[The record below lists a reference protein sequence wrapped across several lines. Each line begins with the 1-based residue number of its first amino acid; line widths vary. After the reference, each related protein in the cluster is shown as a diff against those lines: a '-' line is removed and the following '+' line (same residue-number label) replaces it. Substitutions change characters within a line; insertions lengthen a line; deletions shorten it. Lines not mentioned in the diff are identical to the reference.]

1 MLIAEQLRA
10 AGVPTFPCWAR
21 YNAAKG
27 RWDKGP
33 SVPRDESWQVSALRP
48 FNDPALNW
56 NSGII
61 GVPIPPG
68 VLVLDLDT
76 YKGATREA
84 VEAYLGCRLDWDRA
98 FIQRTIGGG
107 EHYAFRCD
115 WLARQG
121 DTIDGVTGFD
131 TRVAGKG
138 FIASGQGYTPVGFGL
153 FALAYPDQLPALPD
167 PARAKLE
174 YVEPPPREAPVPLP
188 SEDERNTD
196 QVVQALRHIDPG
208 GARADWVRIGLALR
222 HYYHDDE
229 PTGMDLFDR
238 WSAGE
243 YWQGDPPE
251 NYVPEHIP
259 HQWGSFKPEGATT
272 IASLFYRAIQSG
284 WVPPANFDT
293 AAAFGGNAADSSAF
307 HDLVERVRESGGDI
321 TQTGDILEEI
331 RGAGCNALQVALLA
345 AELKNALKDAGIRDA
360 TVGKMVD
367 GLLSVKPVTLGHPG
381 TAPEPGQVL
390 DDNTPLHPTS
400 WAPMQTKGKDMKPK
414 GTLRNFEIMLQAY
427 GVQIQFD
434 EVGKTLRMTGPTM
447 PGKGVLHEEA
457 ALSYLD
463 SLANLNDYPTAT
475 VRAMIMPVANK
486 HTVNPVRDWVS
497 NAPWDGRDHVG
508 HLWSQIT
515 LEDGEDPAFC
525 ELLFRKWL
533 RGAYAIGTGMIDR
546 WEHVIVLIDPNGG
559 TGKTRFFS
567 TLCPRAL
574 RTDSIILDTANK
586 DSVKMAIS
594 YWLTELG
601 ELDGTF
607 NRSDSA
613 KLKAFLSMEKD
624 EMRLPY
630 GRAYLEYPRRT
641 AFFASVNETHFLID
655 PSDNRRF
662 WGIRVQAVNHTHNV
676 DMQQAWAQVAAEL
689 GQGHI
694 GHLTPQE
701 DQVLRMRNESFR
713 TGSPIADTL
722 GALEL
727 AEGTAE
733 DHKTVTEIL
742 AFAGAGRP
750 NKADLNEASRW
761 LRRAGWRETRRG
773 GRRGFC
779 VKVQPVSAA
788 AFKPALVPS

>member
-1 MLIAEQLRA
+1 MLPAEQLRS
-10 AGVPTFPCWAR
+10 AGVLTFPCWAR
-21 YNAAKG
+21 FNPQKG

-33 SVPRDESWQVSALRP
+33 AVPRGESWQVSAQRA
-48 FNDPALNW
+48 FNDPVLDW
-56 NSGII
+56 SSGIF

-68 VLVLDLDT
+68 VLVLDLDV
-76 YKGATREA
+76 YKGATRQA
-84 VEAYLGCRLDWDRA
+84 VEQYLGCALDWDRA
-98 FIQRTIGGG
+98 LIQQTIGGG
-107 EHYAFRCD
+107 EHYAFQCN
-115 WLARQG
+115 WPARQG
-121 DTIDGVTGFD
+121 DTLDGCTGFD
-131 TRVAGKG
+131 TRAAGKG

-153 FALAYPDQLPALPD
+153 FALAHPAQLPALPAQ
-167 PARAKLE
+167 ARAVLE
-174 YVEPPPREAPVPLP
+174 QPETPERDAPAPLP
-188 SEDERNTD
+188 TDDERNTD
-196 QVVQALRHIDPG
+196 QVVAALRHIDPG
-208 GARADWVRIGLALR
+208 TSRDEWVRVGLALR

-243 YWQGDPPE
+243 YWEGGAPP

-259 HQWGSFKPEGATT
+259 HQWGSFKPEGKTTVAT
-272 IASLFYRAIQSG
+272 LFYRAIQSG

-293 AAAFGGNAADSSAF
+293 SAAFGDGAMDATAF
-307 HDLVERVRESGGDI
+307 QGLVERVRESGGDI
-321 TQTGDILEEI
+321 TQTADILAEI
-331 RGAGCNALQVALLA
+331 RGAGCNSLQVALLA
-345 AELKNALKDAGIRDA
+345 AELKGALKDAGIKDA
-360 TVGKMVD
+360 QVGKLVD
-367 GLLSVKPVTLGHPG
+367 QMLAVRSVTIEHPG
-381 TAPEPGQVL
+381 MKPEPGQYL

-414 GTLRNFEIMLQAY
+414 GTLRNFEIMLEAY
-427 GVQIQFD
+427 GVRIQFD
-434 EVGKTLRMTGPTM
+434 EVGKTLQMSGPTM

-463 SLANLNDYPTAT
+463 SLANLNDYPTTA
-475 VRAMIMPVANK
+475 VRGMIMPVANK
-486 HTVNPVRDWVS
+486 HTVNPVRQWIDQT
-497 NAPWDGRDHVG
+497 PWDGQDHVG
-508 HLWSQIT
+508 HLWQQIT
-515 LEDGEDPAFC
+515 LEDGEDAQFC
-525 ELLFRKWL
+525 ELLFRKWM
-533 RGAYAIGTGMIDR
+533 RGAYAIGTGLIDR

-567 TLCPRAL
+567 TLCPREL

-607 NRSDSA
+607 SRSDSA

-662 WGIRVQAVNHTHNV
+662 WGIRVAGVNHTHQVN
-676 DMQQAWAQVAAEL
+676 MQQAWAQVAAEVA
-689 GQGHI
+689 QGMI

-701 DQVLRMRNESFR
+701 DQTLRMRNEHFR
-713 TGSPIADTL
+713 TASPIAD
-722 GALEL
+722 ALSSIEL
-727 AEGTAE
+727 TKGDST
-733 DHKTVTEIL
+733 DHKTATEIL
-742 AFAGAGRP
+742 AFAGLGRP
-750 NKADLNEASRW
+750 TKADLNEAARW
-761 LRRAGWRETRRG
+761 LRRSGFPEVRRG

-779 VKVQPVSAA
+779 VQVEAKTAQ
-788 AFKPALVPS
+788 AFKPTVVS

>member
-1 MLIAEQLRA
+1 MQIAEQLRA
-10 AGVPTFPCWAR
+10 AGLSTFPCWVR
-21 YNAAKG
+21 YDPAKQ

-33 SVPRDESWQVSALRP
+33 SVPKGESWQDSARRP
-48 FNDPALNW
+48 FNDPVLNW
-56 NSGII
+56 SSGVY
-61 GVPIPPG
+61 GVPVPAG

-76 YKGATREA
+76 YKGVTREA
-84 VEAYLGCRLDWDRA
+84 VEQYLGCQLDWDRA
-98 FIQRTIGGG
+98 LIQQTIGGG

-115 WLARQG
+115 WPARQIKG
-121 DTIDGVTGFD
+121 EGLRGLD
-131 TRVAGKG
+131 TRAAGKG
-138 FIASGQGYTPVGFGL
+138 FIASGEGYTPVGFGL
-153 FALAYPDQLPALPD
+153 FAMAYPQQLPALPD
-167 PARAKLE
+167 AARTVLE
-174 YVEPPPREAPVPLP
+174 QTEREAPAPLP
-188 SEDERNTD
+188 DDDERNTD

-208 GARADWVRIGLALR
+208 TNRDEWVRVGLALR

-243 YWQGDPPE
+243 YWHGGTPP

-272 IASLFYRAIQSG
+272 IATLFYRAIQAG

-293 AAAFGGNAADSSAF
+293 SGAFGGDSMDATAF
-307 HDLVERVRESGGDI
+307 QGLVERVRESGGDI
-321 TQTGDILEEI
+321 TQTADILGEI
-331 RGAGCNALQVALLA
+331 RASGCNSLQVALLA
-345 AELKNALKDAGIRDA
+345 AELKNALKDAGIKD
-360 TVGKMVD
+360 THVGKLVD
-367 GLLSVKPVTLGHPG
+367 ELLAVKPTTLQHPG
-381 TAPEPGQVL
+381 ATPQPGQHL
-390 DDNTPLHPTS
+390 DDNTPLHPSS
-400 WAPMQTKGKDMKPK
+400 WAPMQTKGKEMKPK

-427 GVQIQFD
+427 GVRIEFD

-463 SLANLNDYPTAT
+463 SLANLNDYPTTT
-475 VRAMIMPVANK
+475 VRSMIMPVANK
-486 HTVNPVRDWVS
+486 CTINPVSQWVQQ
-497 NAPWDGRDHVG
+497 APWDGMDHVG
-508 HLWSQIT
+508 HLWQQIT
-515 LEDGEDPAFC
+515 LEEGEDAEFC

-533 RGAYAIGTGMIDR
+533 RGAYAIGTGLIDR

-567 TLCPRAL
+567 TFCPREL
-574 RTDSIILDTANK
+574 RTDSVILDTSNK

-607 NRSDSA
+607 SRSDSA

-662 WGIRVQAVNHTHNV
+662 WGIRVAGVNHIHNV
-676 DMQQAWAQVAAEL
+676 NMQQAWAQVAAEVAQ
-689 GQGHI
+689 GQV

-701 DQVLRMRNESFR
+701 DQVLRGRNEAFR
-713 TGSPIADTL
+713 TASPIAD
-722 GALEL
+722 ALSGLEM
-727 AEGTAE
+727 AAGGHN

-742 AFAGAGRP
+742 AIAGIGRP
-750 NKADLNEASRW
+750 TKADLNEAARW
-761 LRRAGWRETRRG
+761 LRRAGWREQRRA

-779 VKVQPVSAA
+779 VTIEPLTAP
-788 AFKPALVPS
+788 AFKPAVVS